1 MPDHVPSQY
10 QKCKVAQLT
19 PGQCRAARAL
29 IGWSQDELAA
39 ASNVAKATIANFELG
54 KRASY
59 ARTLE
64 DLCAALESAGV
75 IFVAENG
82 EGPGV
87 RLRKR

>member
-1 MPDHVPSQY
+1 M
-10 QKCKVAQLT
+10 T
-19 PGQCRAARAL
+19 PAQCRAARAL

-39 ASNVAKATIANFELG
+39 ASKVGKATIASFERG

-64 DLCAALESAGV
+64 GLCVALESAGV